1 MLGIDSINY
10 ILFMQRQKV
19 LYNTNDS
26 AQYKTYI
33 NAVTITGEYMI
44 QLAIVEDEDS
54 YASQLTEYI
63 NKYQAESGNYFKITR
78 FSDGDEITNGYKG
91 QFDIILMDIEMKL
104 MDGMIAAEEI
114 RKLDQD
120 VVIMFIT
127 NMTNYAIRGYQVD
140 ALDYVLKPV
149 SYFAFSQ
156 KLGRAIGKIR
166 KKDVKYISI
175 EMSSGVKKV
184 DVDSIFYIESEG
196 HNLVF
201 YTTSGEFYIRG
212 KLSDYEEQL
221 AAYGFFRS
229 NKGYLVNLK
238 FVDGVEK
245 GSCLIAGKQLL
256 ISRARKNDF
265 MSALTDYM
273 TSVM

>member
-1 MLGIDSINY
+1 
-10 ILFMQRQKV
+10 
-19 LYNTNDS
+19 
-26 AQYKTYI
+26 
-33 NAVTITGEYMI
+33 MI
-44 QLAIVEDEDS
+44 KLAIVEDEDS
-54 YASQLTEYI
+54 YAAQLTEFVDQ
-63 NKYQAESGNYFKITR
+63 YQKESGNYFKITR
-78 FSDGDEITNGYKG
+78 FRDGDEITNGYRG

-104 MDGMIAAEEI
+104 MDGMSAAEEI

-156 KLGRAIGKIR
+156 KLGRAITKI
-166 KKDVKYISI
+166 KKPGSKIISI
-175 EMSSGVKKV
+175 EMSSGIKKL
-184 DVDSIFYIESEG
+184 DIDNIFYIESEG
-196 HNLVF
+196 HSLNF
-201 YTTSGEFYIRG
+201 YTTGGDFSIRAKLG
-212 KLSDYEEQL
+212 DFEEQLSDYN
-221 AAYGFFRS
+221 FFRS

-238 FVDGVEK
+238 YVDGVEN
-245 GSCLIAGKQLL
+245 GCCIIAGKQLL

-273 TSVM
+273 AAI

>member
-1 MLGIDSINY
+1 M
-10 ILFMQRQKV
+10 V
-19 LYNTNDS
+19 YNTIDS
-26 AQYKTYI
+26 AQKNIFI
-33 NAVTITGEYMI
+33 NEKQPTGGCMI

-63 NKYQAESGNYFKITR
+63 NKYQEESGNYFKITR
-78 FSDGDEITNGYKG
+78 FSDGDGIVTGFRG
-91 QFDIILMDIEMKL
+91 QFDIILMDIDMKL
-104 MDGMIAAEEI
+104 MDGMTAAEEI

-166 KKDVKYISI
+166 KGDRNFISI
-175 EMSSGVKKV
+175 DLSSGVKKV
-184 DVDSIFYIESEG
+184 DIDSIFYIESEG
-196 HNLVF
+196 HNLKF
-201 YTTSGEFYIRG
+201 FTTSGEFIIRG
-212 KLSDYEEQL
+212 KLGDFEEHL
-221 AAYGFFRS
+221 ANYGFFRS

-245 GSCLIAGKQLL
+245 GACLIAGKQLL

-265 MSALTDYM
+265 MTALTDYM
-273 TSVM
+273 TSIM